1 MKRSLGTRKM
11 RAKNDEEESN
21 EALKVSEKHLASR
34 VRRELASATLP
45 RITIEL
51 AIFMDAA
58 VYNTY
63 AEYFGNDISKIRDM
77 MLAYVNQMQALF
89 HHPSLGEEIDL
100 SLVLACVFISY
111 YMKIIRS
118 RVCKLFIIYDY

>member
-1 MKRSLGTRKM
+1 MK
-11 RAKNDEEESN
+11 AKNDQEESN
-21 EALKVSEKHLASR
+21 EALILSEKHLVSR

-51 AIFMDAA
+51 AVFMDAA

-63 AEYFGNDISKIRDM
+63 AEYFDNDISKIRDM

-100 SLVLACVFISY
+100 SLVRACYV
-111 YMKIIRS
+111 
-118 RVCKLFIIYDY
+118 VT